1 MAAAVKA
8 TGDAASAAGAGRVA
22 GEGMALTLSVQG
34 KQGRWGVLTS
44 TPRTAPLGEISA
56 PRPAPR
62 APERPRPRPCVTIPG

>member
-34 KQGRWGVLTS
+34 RQGRWGALTS

-56 PRPAPR
+56 PFAPLGEITAAYR
-62 APERPRPRPCVTIPG
+62 DSDGQTET